1 MLYFTY
7 VVFLKV
13 NIFNLTHN
21 GMCMY
26 FYFILKNCLP
36 FFSPSNKDSNLN
48 HSFGSQMLNCFIFFT
63 FSFLMYTLLLGNF
76 DIDYI
81 INKNVENF
89 KKNKIEGK
97 NEIKKKSIC

>member
-1 MLYFTY
+1 
-7 VVFLKV
+7 
-13 NIFNLTHN
+13 
-21 GMCMY
+21 
-26 FYFILKNCLP
+26 
-36 FFSPSNKDSNLN
+36 
-48 HSFGSQMLNCFIFFT
+48 
-63 FSFLMYTLLLGNF
+63 MYTLLLGNF